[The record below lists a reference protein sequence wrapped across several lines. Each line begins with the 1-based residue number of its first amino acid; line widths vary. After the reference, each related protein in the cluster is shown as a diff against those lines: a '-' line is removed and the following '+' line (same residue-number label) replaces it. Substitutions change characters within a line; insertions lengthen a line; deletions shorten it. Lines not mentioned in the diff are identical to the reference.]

1 MSSNTAVELKGSM
14 YTFLSLK
21 LHATDPAIIG
31 DALADKVQQAPGFF
45 RNTPVVV
52 DLTGIEQ
59 EPDLD
64 LVAIIETIRKHKL
77 VPVIASMHDRESAM
91 ANSLD
96 IPVVEAGTREQ
107 KSPKSETEQ
116 NKQDDKDG
124 ELNTATDET
133 GEKSAKDTDTES
145 ESTSPAKPAAADLDP
160 IDLAMTGTEI
170 EYITRQP
177 KLVTRPVRSGQQV
190 YARDTDLIVI
200 GQVGPGAE
208 VLADNNIHVYGPL
221 RGRALCG
228 VTGNKDARIFCQSL
242 EAELVSI
249 AGIYKVLEDDS
260 EAFRGKPAQIRV
272 ADEKI
277 IIEGL

>member
-21 LHATDPAIIG
+21 LHATDPAVIG

-64 LVAIIETIRKHKL
+64 LVAIIATIRKHKL
-77 VPVIASMHDRESAM
+77 VPVIASMHDRESPM
-91 ANSLD
+91 ATSLD
-96 IPVVEAGTREQ
+96 IPVVEAGSREQ
-107 KSPKSETEQ
+107 KSPDSRKDQ
-116 NKQDDKDG
+116 QKQEDNNDEAD
-124 ELNTATDET
+124 AAAVET
-133 GEKSAKDTDTES
+133 GTDSAGDATS
-145 ESTSPAKPAAADLDP
+145 ESDSNAKPAVADLDP

-190 YARDTDLIVI
+190 YARDTDLVVI

-228 VTGNKDARIFCQSL
+228 VTGNKEARIFCQSL

>member
-21 LHATDPAIIG
+21 LHATDPAVIG

-64 LVAIIETIRKHKL
+64 LVAIIATIRKHKL
-77 VPVIASMHDRESAM
+77 VPVIASMHDRESPM
-91 ANSLD
+91 ATSLD
-96 IPVVEAGTREQ
+96 IPVVEAGSREQ
-107 KSPKSETEQ
+107 KSPDSRKDQ
-116 NKQDDKDG
+116 QKQEDNNDEPD
-124 ELNTATDET
+124 AAAVET
-133 GEKSAKDTDTES
+133 GTDSAGDATS
-145 ESTSPAKPAAADLDP
+145 ESDSNAKPAVADLDP

-190 YARDTDLIVI
+190 YARDTDLVVI

-228 VTGNKDARIFCQSL
+228 VTGNKEARIFCQSL